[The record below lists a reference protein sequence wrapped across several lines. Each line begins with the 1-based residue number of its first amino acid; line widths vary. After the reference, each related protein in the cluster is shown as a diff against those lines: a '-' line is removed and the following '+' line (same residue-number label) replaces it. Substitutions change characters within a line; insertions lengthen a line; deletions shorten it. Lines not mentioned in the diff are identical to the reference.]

1 MILPGENKLGD
12 LQLGRS
18 LLEDERR
25 RFWKHRVSQV
35 LWHHISSYHHR
46 LSPIS
51 NPLSIN
57 VTVMFFSSGER
68 YILGRRRRVGRQDQ
82 SPLSGIK
89 WHHHHHH
96 HRCYFQYQHC
106 WRFSKSFL
114 TYFLFLVWRT
124 FSTSPLNPRTL
135 QRFSC
140 FLSRFCRSQIFRFL
154 AVHDMFRYCCCRC
167 SRWRLTMIQQNQ

>member
-1 MILPGENKLGD
+1 MWIYAVMILPGENKLGD

-35 LWHHISSYHHR
+35 LWHHISSHHHR

-51 NPLSIN
+51 NPSSIN
-57 VTVMFFSSGER
+57 VTVMFFSSSGER
-68 YILGRRRRVGRQDQ
+68 YILGKRRRVGRQDQ

-89 WHHHHHH
+89 CHHHHP
-96 HRCYFQYQHC
+96 CYFQYQHC

-114 TYFLFLVWRT
+114 TFFLFLVWRT

-140 FLSRFCRSQIFRFL
+140 FLSRFCRSQI
-154 AVHDMFRYCCCRC
+154 
-167 SRWRLTMIQQNQ
+167 S